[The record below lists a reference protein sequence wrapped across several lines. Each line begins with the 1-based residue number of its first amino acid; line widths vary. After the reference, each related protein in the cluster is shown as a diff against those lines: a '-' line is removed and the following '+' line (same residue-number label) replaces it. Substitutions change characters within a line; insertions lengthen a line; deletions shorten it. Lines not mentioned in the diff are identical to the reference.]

1 MSSQTFEDVRV
12 DARVGFAM
20 IGYFALSAAAVGGFA
35 GLGTWVIGVIALALT
50 ALSFTDIAPLYQ
62 RAEQNGFTWVTRSTL
77 IQAVSHAL
85 TASGICY
92 AAGAVFRLG

>member
-1 MSSQTFEDVRV
+1 
-12 DARVGFAM
+12 M

-50 ALSFTDIAPLYQ
+50 ALSFTEIAPLYQ

-77 IQAVSHAL
+77 MQAVSHAAA
-85 TASGICY
+85 ASALCY
-92 AAGAVFRLG
+92 AAGAVFRLI